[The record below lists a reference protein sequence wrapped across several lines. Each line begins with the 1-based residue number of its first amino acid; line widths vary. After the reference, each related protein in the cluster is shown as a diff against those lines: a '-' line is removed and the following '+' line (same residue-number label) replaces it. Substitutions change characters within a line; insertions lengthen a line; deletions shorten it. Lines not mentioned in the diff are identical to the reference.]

1 MQFSKKIKLQ
11 FIYCVFLLLLMVIG
25 VSSHFT
31 PNSFS
36 AFNTIESVWSGE
48 IATSFDGGNGTVE
61 NPFQITN
68 GEQLAYFKYVIE
80 NENSLYKDKYYVLVN
95 NINLGNLIF
104 DPIGNKD
111 NYFSG
116 QIDGQGYTISNAKID
131 QYIDI
136 DNKYYSGLFTKIENA
151 TIKNIN
157 INNISISLN
166 ENKNSYIALL
176 AADATSSK
184 ITNISLKQSNIVINN
199 QLNKENVYI
208 GGLIVNAKKSEISN
222 IYLDFDTNSKTK
234 NIASLITNS
243 TDNKFNNII
252 IDSSVEQYSLSNIS
266 SKTIYKK
273 EELNNDL
280 TDTLNKNIMGNYYW
294 INDNGTYYL
303 YREVDL
309 LSKEEIDIKDVNA
322 TITPHDSGVVDG
334 IVYVNDFDADKNYY
348 LGLNYTTNTS
358 GTLPT
363 TQSKNLYNDNNLVR
377 VQITYDSS
385 SMSNGTEIK
394 GTVSTTELEDKFI
407 YYKTYPVN
415 NNGTSSLTDDYVKIE
430 LIDNPFTNRPSGYG
444 FNGWYTNYSGAKISI
459 DTTIYV
465 RYVEIPVTYTN
476 NIPEDIV
483 IDFNARWTKADVS
496 YVESNSTNNLTNAI
510 NGFND
515 ASIQKLETQ
524 IEHRHETP
532 IYGDKYDIDMTGYYI
547 TASLNA
553 WNRYPTGSRD
563 ANGNTLSGWCTNWG
577 GCDYYEQING
587 ETYRDGI
594 TYYEWTGSSWV
605 VVDIN
610 TFDPPIIDYEV
621 SYTYTDLL
629 SNTDNM
635 STFFEQ
641 VTISRGNSYAGY
653 FNASGELQESG
664 TCNTNGGCTYY
675 KLIQYYDENGNQNTY
690 QSSKSYYYLVTRDT
704 NIIVLTTDLTG
715 SWASN
720 QTKPLTFTGS
730 YGGIKYDVRWTVS
743 GTYVNAN
750 DDLVIENMEIYANR
764 TAAETNPTGSNNQ
777 SRYLY
782 GNWNNVKIGRGI
794 TRTANNQV
802 NFISAMG
809 GNNTATG
816 SSSNIT
822 NYRFMVESGFFSSLS
837 VTGGTS
843 GRNVYINGEAIYG
856 NDYDR
861 VKKDNDKLDVYF
873 CASGSWGNN
882 VYKSGATSIAMH
894 TLVKSGKYGSA
905 RPTNVNNND
914 SAYSY
919 GIYVGGRQGGDNYT
933 AREGII
939 EGGWVYNLIGG
950 PLAQSGNANYND
962 SYIYVKG
969 GEVDVIIGGA
979 GRTTTYGNRIIQV
992 TGGTINYSIFGGSNG
1007 VTSSSSGDQAGTL
1020 DGTPYIYV
1028 GGNAQIGSETNVTN
1042 NATLFGFEAGSVFG
1056 IGNGQSGVGTIGT
1069 AENSYIIIDGNANI
1083 LRNVYGGGNFGA
1095 VGINS
1100 NASTSTTEINILG
1113 GTVHG
1118 GVFGGGNRNGS
1129 GSTSKTATITI
1140 NQKGGTVGNIYGGAN
1155 ELGTIYGGVYINSLG
1170 GTVTNDIYGGG
1181 YGGLSNTSN
1190 GTYVRDAINIKI
1202 GDTSDSIVPTIE
1214 GSVYGG
1220 SAFGSVNGTSNSTNV
1235 SSNGV
1240 NIVVNEGTI
1249 KTSLFGGGKGNNTY
1263 TPYVMGDILITVNGG
1278 NISDIFGGNDAA
1290 GTPNGEVEIHLKGG
1304 TIGRTFGGGNNA
1316 SVKTNYIYLEG
1327 STCTSIFGGS
1337 NASGTVTT
1345 SNIKTTSGTV
1355 DTIYGG
1361 NNTAGNTITSN
1372 ITIDGG
1378 TIQTAVYGGGNL
1390 AETGTTNV
1398 TLNKSVIPNVYGGG
1412 ANANVTSSTNIQ
1424 LNGSSVGNLYG
1435 GSNAGGNVPVST
1447 ILLNK
1452 GSATNVF
1459 GGNNEAGITTT
1470 TNITLNNGTIGSI
1483 YGGGNNVGVTTSNI
1497 NLGRGKVDNVYG
1509 GSNKLGD
1516 VINTNITTIENASNE
1531 TDLSDKDL
1539 AMTVEASE
1547 SYDVDPYT
1555 SSSKIYVTIINN
1567 TSVAITNWDAVITTT
1582 QTALANNWSQSK
1594 ITLSSNKFII
1604 DETNQYYGTNTI
1616 PANGSYSFE
1625 FFTGNSYEHSDFKV
1639 LDFSIVGIDSNGN
1652 EYSFDSN
1659 EETDINGSLIIGELF
1674 GGNNLGG
1681 TTITPRITL
1690 NKGTYN
1696 NIYGGGNQ
1704 AVTNGSP
1711 ILNISNINVNNSI
1724 YGGGNQAA
1732 VLGNTTVN
1740 VHGNTIVSKN
1750 IFGGGNH
1757 GAIGEDGVDSSTST
1771 VNIVGATVGGSVYGG
1786 CNTSIVYGVTKVNI
1800 GKNAISGNNNLT
1812 TGNIKISGTVFG
1824 GGEANESGSEDYD
1837 FSFISVTKGIDILID
1852 GTGYEN
1858 NNLTFAMN
1866 GSIFGS
1872 GNASSSAGPS
1882 NIYIRKLGTRENPN
1896 SSVSIQR
1903 ADEVVV
1909 DNSAIE
1915 LIGTTDRTNDYSTI
1929 KYSLNR
1935 IKVLKVKNTAT
1946 LLLRENA
1953 NMLESFYSL
1962 VDENGS
1968 EVKATVEID
1977 DENKTVT
1984 RNVDNRL
1991 YLLGGKNL
1999 NVTTNQN
2006 ATAYGIVSGMTFL
2019 GMYQQYSAGGYVYG
2033 LYGEDFSYGSDIT
2046 SSDIITGGSYVLGL
2060 HNVNHDITVDGFYTN
2075 YADDEYT
2082 TLTTAY
2088 VEPTPP
2094 DSNYYMWI
2102 IGTASVNYSFNITAS
2117 KYSSLGTYELS
2128 MKDFSKGNTIFN
2140 VIGFTADGL
2149 KNGVSLKDATEVP
2162 KLAASQEEANS
2173 IIGLAMKTETT
2184 EWTIHETTKFYK
2196 NPDSSYTGNLTYSTD
2211 NQTVAPSLM
2220 FYLYH
2225 AKNISADQELGTV
2238 IIYLQALEPK
2248 NEIEYETQLISIYVT
2263 IDTKYYDDADAYDAS
2278 ITYGKKYEM
2287 PSATNV
2293 NITNKSQFTAYY
2305 SLFAEV
2311 DDETKNTFYGA
2322 NKNYYHTL
2330 VSNYVFPVG
2339 TKITMIDIGANEIN
2353 PKYYYYVVN
2362 ESNYQTKLNELNQD
2376 SEVTYRLSDFIKMD
2390 SIDTNNTYKDQE
2402 NNDIYLHEDINYV
2415 MEEFIFIFDFKE
2427 TTSQGEQLEKSILF
2441 ELRNTEDRTIL
2452 SVLGIRQNLMNYN
2465 LYETSNVVLSER
2477 LTVDSEYLYYN
2488 TDKDTT
2494 YRTSIEYNQTELRE
2508 SIVDTNYESSSMGI
2522 NITFYDN
2529 TNSLVSS
2536 SQLSSTTIT
2545 IDGKTHYVD
2554 SNGVFRIKLSDKVS
2568 NLTKTMKLYTGIS
2581 LPTGTY
2587 TMKIALFASNDGL
2600 HNSSDKEA
2608 TIIEQQIV
2616 VVGNENLILVDI
2628 DDASQLIIGETGLN
2642 MNDSP
2647 DEKFT
2652 ITYSSVLENPN
2663 IRLAIYRRDTSSAI
2677 TNDYIEYNAK
2687 DLFYSSFSFPQPPL
2701 ASQSPYEY
2709 IISTTPKATM
2719 EFTFKLKEKLE
2730 SGTYRFVFMLYDG
2743 NQLIDE
2749 DYKYI
2754 IIRKN
2759 V

>member
-1 MQFSKKIKLQ
+1 MQFSKKVKLQ
-11 FIYCVFLLLLMVIG
+11 FIYCVFLLLLMVVG
-25 VSSHFT
+25 LSSHFT

-48 IATSFDGGNGTVE
+48 IATSFDGGNGTIE
-61 NPFQITN
+61 NPYQITN

-80 NENSLYKDKYYVLVN
+80 NENSTYKDKYYVLVN

-116 QIDGQGYTISNAKID
+116 HFDGQGYTISNAKID

-136 DNKYYSGLFTKIENA
+136 DNKYYSGLFTLIENA

-157 INNISISLN
+157 INNISINLN
-166 ENKNSYIALL
+166 ENKNSYIALI
-176 AADATSSK
+176 AAKATSS
-184 ITNISLKQSNIVINN
+184 NISNISIKESNITIDN
-199 QLNKENVYI
+199 QASKENVYI
-208 GGLIVNAKKSEISN
+208 GGLIANANKNELSN
-222 IYLDFDTNSKTK
+222 IYLDFDTNANTK
-234 NIASLITNS
+234 NIASLVTNS
-243 TDNKFNNII
+243 VDDEINNII
-252 IDSSVEQYSLSNIS
+252 IDSNIEEYSLNELST
-266 SKTIYKK
+266 KTIYIKTDLTK
-273 EELNNDL
+273 DL
-280 TDTLNKNIMGNYYW
+280 TDTLNKSITGDYYW

-303 YREVDL
+303 YKEIDL
-309 LSKEEIDIKDVNA
+309 LSEEQIDIKDVNA

-334 IVYVNDFDADKNYY
+334 IVYVNDLDADKNYY

-363 TQSKNLYNDNNLVR
+363 TASKNLYNDNNLVR
-377 VQITYDSS
+377 VQITYNGTST
-385 SMSNGTEIK
+385 SNGTEIK
-394 GTVSTTELEDKFI
+394 GTVSTTELEDKYI

-415 NNGTSSLTDDYVKIE
+415 NNGTSSLTDDYIKIE

-465 RYVEIPVTYTN
+465 RYVEIPVTYSN
-476 NIPEDIV
+476 NVPEDIV

-532 IYGDKYDIDMTGYYI
+532 IYGDKYDIDMTGYYRYE
-547 TASLNA
+547 SLNA
-553 WNRYPTGSRD
+553 WNRYPDGSRD
-563 ANGNTLSGWCTNWG
+563 ANGNSVSGWCTSWG
-577 GCDYYEQING
+577 GCNYYELISD
-587 ETYRDGI
+587 ETYQDRY
-594 TYYEWTGSSWV
+594 TYYEWNGSSWV
-605 VVDIN
+605 EVDI
-610 TFDPPIIDYEV
+610 DSLDVPIVDYEV
-621 SYTYTDLL
+621 TYTYTDLL
-629 SNTDNM
+629 SPTDNM

-641 VTISRGNSYAGY
+641 VTITRGNSYAGY
-653 FNASGELQESG
+653 FNASGVLQESG

-690 QSSKSYYYLVTRDT
+690 QSSKTYYYLVTRDT
-704 NIIVLTTDLTG
+704 NIIVLTTNLTG
-715 SWASN
+715 SWNSN

-730 YGGIKYDVRWTVS
+730 YGGIKYDVRWTINN
-743 GTYVNAN
+743 TYVNAN

-764 TAAETNPTGSNNQ
+764 TAAESNPTGNNNQ
-777 SRYLY
+777 NRYFY
-782 GNWNNVKIGRGI
+782 GSWNNVKLGRGI
-794 TRTANNQV
+794 TRTATNQV

-816 SSSNIT
+816 GNNNIT
-822 NYRFMVESGFFSSLS
+822 RYRFMVESGFFSSLS

-1028 GGNAQIGSETNVTN
+1028 GGNAKIGNETNVTN

-1069 AENSYIIIDGNANI
+1069 ADNSYIIIDGQAEI

-1100 NASTSTTEINILG
+1100 STSTSTTEINILG
-1113 GTVHG
+1113 GTVKG

-1129 GSTSKTATITI
+1129 GSTSKTSTITI

-1155 ELGTIYGGVYINSLG
+1155 ELGTIYGSVAINSLG

-1181 YGGLSNTSN
+1181 YGGLSNSSD
-1190 GTYVRDAINIKI
+1190 GTFVRDAINIKI
-1202 GDTSDSIVPTIE
+1202 GDTSDGIVPTIE

-1220 SAFGSVNGTSNSTNV
+1220 SAFGSVNGDANSTTV

-1249 KTSLFGGGKGNNTY
+1249 KTALFGGGKGNNTY
-1263 TPYVMGDILITVNGG
+1263 TPYVMGNILITINGG

-1290 GTPNGEVEIHLKGG
+1290 GTPNGEIEIYLKGG

-1372 ITIDGG
+1372 ISIDGG

-1398 TLNKSVIPNVYGGG
+1398 ILNKSTIPNVYGGG
-1412 ANANVTSSTNIQ
+1412 ANANITNSTNIE
-1424 LNGSSVGNLYG
+1424 LNGSYVNNLFG
-1435 GSNAGGNVPVST
+1435 GSNAGGTVPT
-1447 ILLNK
+1447 TNIEINF
-1452 GSATNVF
+1452 GYADNVF
-1459 GGNNEAGITTT
+1459 GGNNEDGSTTT
-1470 TNITLNNGTIGSI
+1470 SNIIVNNGIIGTI
-1483 YGGGNNVGVTTSNI
+1483 YGGGNKVGVTTSNI
-1497 NLGRGKVDNVYG
+1497 DLYNGTIENVYG
-1509 GSNKLGD
+1509 GSNQAGD
-1516 VINTNITTIENASNE
+1516 VTNTNINTPTNNNSVNKNL
-1531 TDLSDKDL
+1531 T
-1539 AMTVEASE
+1539 MTVNSE
-1547 SYDVDPYT
+1547 KSYDVAPYP
-1555 SSSKIYVTIINN
+1555 SSSRISVTISNSSA
-1567 TSVAITNWDAVITTT
+1567 TPITKWKAYI
-1582 QTALANNWSQSK
+1582 QTNDSKLANNWSQSK
-1594 ITLSSNKFII
+1594 IDCANGIYMI
-1604 DETNQYYGTNTI
+1604 DEINQYYGTNPI

-1625 FFTGNSYEHSDFKV
+1625 FFTGNPKTHEDLEITGYF
-1639 LDFSIVGIDSNGN
+1639 IVGYDDSGN
-1652 EYSFDSN
+1652 QYVMTEDPGLSVGNLY
-1659 EETDINGSLIIGELF
+1659 

-1681 TTITPRITL
+1681 TTTTPSIILT
-1690 NKGTYN
+1690 KGIYD

-1711 ILNISNINVNNSI
+1711 ILDLSNITVNTSI

-1740 VHGNTIVSKN
+1740 VHGNTTVTKN

-1757 GAIGEDGVDSSTST
+1757 GAIGEDGVDTSTSI
-1771 VNIVGATVGGSVYGG
+1771 VNIAGATVGGSVYGG
-1786 CNTSIVYGVTKVNI
+1786 CNTSVVYGVTEVNI
-1800 GKNAISGNNNLT
+1800 GKNAITNNTNLT
-1812 TGNIKISGTVFG
+1812 TGNIKISGTIFG
-1824 GGEANESGSEDYD
+1824 GGEANESGSDDYD
-1837 FSFISVTKGIDILID
+1837 YSFISVTKGIDILID
-1852 GTGYEN
+1852 GTGYET

-1896 SSVSIQR
+1896 SSISIQR

-1935 IKVLKVKNTAT
+1935 IKVLKIKNTAT

-1962 VDENGS
+1962 VDVNGV
-1968 EVKATVEID
+1968 EEKAAVEID
-1977 DENKTVT
+1977 DESQTVT

-2033 LYGEDFSYGSDIT
+2033 LYGEDFSYGSNIT

-2060 HNVNHDITVDGFYTN
+2060 HNVNHDITIDGFYTN
-2075 YADDEYT
+2075 YADEEYT

-2149 KNGVSLKDATEVP
+2149 KSGVSIKDATEVP
-2162 KLAASQEEANS
+2162 KLAATQEEANS

-2184 EWTIHETTKFYK
+2184 EWTIHDTTKFYK

-2248 NEIEYETQLISIYVT
+2248 NEIEYETQLITIYVT

-2305 SLFAEV
+2305 ALFAEV
-2311 DDETKNTFYGA
+2311 DDETEKTFYGA

-2330 VSNYVFPVG
+2330 VSNYALPVG
-2339 TKITMIDIGANEIN
+2339 TKITMIDVGVDEVN

-2362 ESNYQTKLNELNQD
+2362 ESNYQIKLNELNQD

-2390 SIDTNNTYKDQE
+2390 SIDTNNTYNDQT

-2427 TTSQGEQLEKSILF
+2427 TEDQGEQLAKSILF
-2441 ELRNTEDRTIL
+2441 ELRNNEDRTIL

-2465 LYETSNVVLSER
+2465 LYETSNVVLSET
-2477 LTVDSEYLYYN
+2477 LTIDSEYLYYN

-2494 YRTSIEYNQTELRE
+2494 YRTSIEYNQTDLRE
-2508 SIVDTNYESSSMGI
+2508 SIVDTNYESSSMGV

-2554 SNGVFRIKLSDKVS
+2554 SNGIFRIKLSDKVS
-2568 NLTKTMKLYTGIS
+2568 NLTKTMKIYTGVS

-2608 TIIEQQIV
+2608 TILEQQIV

-2628 DDASQLIIGETGLN
+2628 DDSSQLIIGETGLN
-2642 MNDSP
+2642 MADSS

-2652 ITYSSVLENPN
+2652 ITYASVLENPN
-2663 IRLAIYRRDTSSAI
+2663 IRLSVYRRDTSSAT
-2677 TNDYIEYNAK
+2677 TNNYVEYNAK
-2687 DLFYSSFSFPQPPL
+2687 DLFYNSFNYPQTPL
-2701 ASQSPYEY
+2701 SKQSNYEY
-2709 IISTTPKATM
+2709 MISTSPKASM
-2719 EFTFKLKEKLE
+2719 QFTYNLRENLK
-2730 SGTYRFVFMLYDG
+2730 SGTYKFVFRLYDG

>member
-1 MQFSKKIKLQ
+1 
-11 FIYCVFLLLLMVIG
+11 
-25 VSSHFT
+25 
-31 PNSFS
+31 
-36 AFNTIESVWSGE
+36 
-48 IATSFDGGNGTVE
+48 
-61 NPFQITN
+61 
-68 GEQLAYFKYVIE
+68 
-80 NENSLYKDKYYVLVN
+80 
-95 NINLGNLIF
+95 
-104 DPIGNKD
+104 
-111 NYFSG
+111 
-116 QIDGQGYTISNAKID
+116 
-131 QYIDI
+131 
-136 DNKYYSGLFTKIENA
+136 
-151 TIKNIN
+151 
-157 INNISISLN
+157 
-166 ENKNSYIALL
+166 
-176 AADATSSK
+176 
-184 ITNISLKQSNIVINN
+184 
-199 QLNKENVYI
+199 
-208 GGLIVNAKKSEISN
+208 
-222 IYLDFDTNSKTK
+222 
-234 NIASLITNS
+234 
-243 TDNKFNNII
+243 
-252 IDSSVEQYSLSNIS
+252 
-266 SKTIYKK
+266 
-273 EELNNDL
+273 
-280 TDTLNKNIMGNYYW
+280 
-294 INDNGTYYL
+294 
-303 YREVDL
+303 
-309 LSKEEIDIKDVNA
+309 
-322 TITPHDSGVVDG
+322 
-334 IVYVNDFDADKNYY
+334 
-348 LGLNYTTNTS
+348 
-358 GTLPT
+358 
-363 TQSKNLYNDNNLVR
+363 
-377 VQITYDSS
+377 
-385 SMSNGTEIK
+385 
-394 GTVSTTELEDKFI
+394 
-407 YYKTYPVN
+407 
-415 NNGTSSLTDDYVKIE
+415 
-430 LIDNPFTNRPSGYG
+430 
-444 FNGWYTNYSGAKISI
+444 
-459 DTTIYV
+459 
-465 RYVEIPVTYTN
+465 
-476 NIPEDIV
+476 
-483 IDFNARWTKADVS
+483 
-496 YVESNSTNNLTNAI
+496 
-510 NGFND
+510 
-515 ASIQKLETQ
+515 
-524 IEHRHETP
+524 
-532 IYGDKYDIDMTGYYI
+532 
-547 TASLNA
+547 
-553 WNRYPTGSRD
+553 
-563 ANGNTLSGWCTNWG
+563 
-577 GCDYYEQING
+577 
-587 ETYRDGI
+587 
-594 TYYEWTGSSWV
+594 
-605 VVDIN
+605 
-610 TFDPPIIDYEV
+610 
-621 SYTYTDLL
+621 
-629 SNTDNM
+629 
-635 STFFEQ
+635 
-641 VTISRGNSYAGY
+641 
-653 FNASGELQESG
+653 
-664 TCNTNGGCTYY
+664 
-675 KLIQYYDENGNQNTY
+675 
-690 QSSKSYYYLVTRDT
+690 
-704 NIIVLTTDLTG
+704 
-715 SWASN
+715 
-720 QTKPLTFTGS
+720 
-730 YGGIKYDVRWTVS
+730 
-743 GTYVNAN
+743 
-750 DDLVIENMEIYANR
+750 
-764 TAAETNPTGSNNQ
+764 
-777 SRYLY
+777 
-782 GNWNNVKIGRGI
+782 
-794 TRTANNQV
+794 
-802 NFISAMG
+802 
-809 GNNTATG
+809 
-816 SSSNIT
+816 
-822 NYRFMVESGFFSSLS
+822 
-837 VTGGTS
+837 
-843 GRNVYINGEAIYG
+843 
-856 NDYDR
+856 
-861 VKKDNDKLDVYF
+861 
-873 CASGSWGNN
+873 
-882 VYKSGATSIAMH
+882 MH

-919 GIYVGGRQGGDNYT
+919 GIYVGGRQGGANYT

-950 PLAQSGNANYND
+950 PLAQSSNANYND

-1028 GGNAQIGSETNVTN
+1028 GGNAQIGSDENVAN

-1056 IGNGQSGVGTIGT
+1056 IGNGKSGEGTIGT
-1069 AENSYIIIDGNANI
+1069 ADNSYIIIDGQAKI

-1100 NASTSTTEINILG
+1100 SASTSTTEINILG
-1113 GTVHG
+1113 GTVYG

-1129 GSTSKTATITI
+1129 GSTSKRATITI

-1155 ELGTIYGGVYINSLG
+1155 ELGTIYGGVNINSLG

-1181 YGGLSNTSN
+1181 YGGRSNTSD
-1190 GTYVRDAINIKI
+1190 GTYVRDVINIKI
-1202 GDTSDSIVPTIE
+1202 GDTSDNIIPTIE

-1220 SAFGSVNGTSNSTNV
+1220 SAFGSVNGTTNSTNV

-1240 NIVVNEGTI
+1240 NIVINEGTI

-1263 TPYVMGDILITVNGG
+1263 TPYVMGDILITINGG

-1290 GTPNGEVEIHLKGG
+1290 GTPNGEVEIYLKGG
-1304 TIGRTFGGGNNA
+1304 TIGRAFGGGNNA

-1361 NNTAGNTITSN
+1361 NNTAGNTVTSN

-1390 AETGTTNV
+1390 AETRTTNV
-1398 TLNKSVIPNVYGGG
+1398 YLNKAVIPNVYGGG
-1412 ANANVTSSTNIQ
+1412 ANANITNSTNIK
-1424 LNGSSVGNLYG
+1424 LNGSYVNNLFG
-1435 GSNAGGNVPVST
+1435 GSNAGGTVPTTNIEINV
-1447 ILLNK
+1447 
-1452 GSATNVF
+1452 GYADNVY
-1459 GGNNEAGITTT
+1459 GGNNEDGSTTIS
-1470 TNITLNNGTIGSI
+1470 NIKVNNGIIGTI
-1483 YGGGNNVGVTTSNI
+1483 YGGGNKVGVTTTNI
-1497 NLGRGKVDNVYG
+1497 DLYNGTIENIYG
-1509 GSNKLGD
+1509 GSNQQGD
-1516 VINTNITTIENASNE
+1516 VTNTYINTPTNNNTSNKNLTMTVNSE
-1531 TDLSDKDL
+1531 KSYDL
-1539 AMTVEASE
+1539 A
-1547 SYDVDPYT
+1547 SYA
-1555 SSSKIYVTIINN
+1555 SSSKISVTINN
-1567 TSVAITNWDAVITTT
+1567 SSSKPITKWKAYIKTNNSK
-1582 QTALANNWSQSK
+1582 LGNNWSQSK
-1594 ITLSSNKFII
+1594 IDYSNNIYMI
-1604 DETNQYYGTNTI
+1604 DEINQYYGTNTI
-1616 PANGSYSFE
+1616 PANGTYSFE
-1625 FFTGNSYEHSDFKV
+1625 FFTGNPSTYDDFEITGYY
-1639 LDFSIVGIDSNGN
+1639 IVGYDESGN
-1652 EYSFDSN
+1652 EYVMVEDSGLN
-1659 EETDINGSLIIGELF
+1659 VGELY

-1681 TTITPRITL
+1681 TTTTPSIILT
-1690 NKGTYN
+1690 KGTYN

-1711 ILNISNINVNNSI
+1711 VLNLSNIEVNNSI
-1724 YGGGNQAA
+1724 YGGGNQATE
-1732 VLGNTTVN
+1732 LGNTTVN
-1740 VHGNTIVSKN
+1740 VHGNTSVVKN

-1824 GGEANESGSEDYD
+1824 GGEANESGSDDYD

-1852 GTGYEN
+1852 GTGYES

-1935 IKVLKVKNTAT
+1935 IKVLKIKNTAT

-1962 VDENGS
+1962 VDENGT
-1968 EVKATVEID
+1968 EVKAAVEID
-1977 DENKTVT
+1977 DDSKTVT

-1999 NVTTNQN
+1999 NITTNQN

-2033 LYGEDFSYGSDIT
+2033 LYGEEFSYGSNIT
-2046 SSDIITGGSYVLGL
+2046 SSNIITGGSYVLGL

-2149 KNGVSLKDATEVP
+2149 KNGVSIKDATEVP

-2184 EWTIHETTKFYK
+2184 EWTIHDATKFYK
-2196 NPDSSYTGNLTYSTD
+2196 NPNSSYTGNLTYSTD

-2248 NEIEYETQLISIYVT
+2248 NEIEYETQLITIYVT

-2339 TKITMIDIGANEIN
+2339 TKITMIDIGANEVN

-2376 SEVTYRLSDFIKMD
+2376 SEATYRLSDFIKMD
-2390 SIDTNNTYKDQE
+2390 SIDTNNTYKDPE
-2402 NNDIYLHEDINYV
+2402 NNNIYLHEDINYV

-2427 TTSQGEQLEKSILF
+2427 TNNQGEHLEKSILF
-2441 ELRNTEDRTIL
+2441 ELRNNEDRTIL

-2465 LYETSNVVLSER
+2465 LYETSNVVLSEN
-2477 LTVDSEYLYYN
+2477 LTIDSEYLYYN
-2488 TDKDTT
+2488 TNKYTT

-2536 SQLSSTTIT
+2536 SQLSSTTVT
-2545 IDGKTHYVD
+2545 IDGKTYYVD
-2554 SNGVFRIKLSDKVS
+2554 SNGIFRIKLSDKVS

-2600 HNSSDKEA
+2600 HNSTDKEA
-2608 TIIEQQIV
+2608 TILEQQIV
-2616 VVGNENLILVDI
+2616 VVGNENLILVDV
-2628 DDASQLIIGETGLN
+2628 DDKSQLIIGETGLN

-2647 DEKFT
+2647 EEKFT

-2663 IRLAIYRRDTSSAI
+2663 IRLAIYRRGTSSAT
-2677 TNDYIEYNAK
+2677 TNDYVEYNAK
-2687 DLFYSSFSFPQPPL
+2687 DLFYSSFSFPHPPL
-2701 ASQSPYEY
+2701 ISQSQYEY
-2709 IISTTPKATM
+2709 ILSTTPKASM
-2719 EFTFKLKEKLE
+2719 DFTFKLKEKLE

-2754 IIRKN
+2754 IIRKK